1 MENERKIKIL
11 ELFGGIG
18 APRKALENLGYK
30 IKSIDYVEILPFAV
44 QAYNSVF
51 NNDYGVQNIVG
62 WNLNPDI
69 LIHGSPCQDFSKN
82 GRNNINTGRSILY
95 EETLAIIDHK
105 LPERPKVIIWEN
117 VPNLLSEGKKVNH
130 RVHHNHYLTEMERMG
145 YENYYA
151 ILDASQYGIPQARQ
165 RLYTVSIR
173 KDVLNGREFRFPE
186 PVPLKKDIRYYLEK
200 NPDSKLCTL
209 SEAERNL
216 FFYNDDGQLCVREAT
231 KQGYKVIQDM
241 DVINVEFP
249 GSTTR
254 RGRVG
259 HGVCK
264 TLTTS
269 PRQAMSSIK
278 EEYAIPMLTLKVGD
292 HDCSENA
299 YIYSVRRK
307 YWNALFRNDEF
318 MKNMTDDQQQS
329 YLSQVDTLI
338 HYDFS
343 FCNIKEI
350 QIQMAQTMVKGIED
364 CIIKMFD
371 ECSNAHSWYP
381 ECSKNIHYYNGWC
394 TNKAWI
400 VNQKVIL
407 PISIF
412 YKDYSNTTKISTSS
426 YYNTFNVNLLHD
438 LEKVF
443 NYLGGTPQT
452 SWDSYDT
459 MRYVEKS
466 EQIKNVR
473 FRYFTV
479 NFFKK
484 GTAHITFTDENLDTL
499 KKFNIFGSQQK
510 GWLPP
515 SYGKKK
521 YQDMTQEEKSVIN
534 EFQGEDDYRYILE
547 HADQFIYDPKSSVPL
562 LTQLS

>member
-1 MENERKIKIL
+1 MKTNFTEQDLQFYPTPKSLLNRITDSLKWNKITSVLEPSAGKGDIADYVKEKLNTPYTRYDIQIDCIEKDPALRKMLEGKEYHVIHDDFLTYHGQYHYDLIILNPPFNEGDKHL
-11 ELFGGIG
+11 E
-18 APRKALENLGYK
+18 KALDIQKNGGNIILKQKQYSELQ
-30 IKSIDYVEILPFAV
+30 IDEEITDVAV
-44 QAYNSVF
+44 
-51 NNDYGVQNIVG
+51 NDLVKNIVKQYELEVDAG
-62 WNLNPDI
+62 I
-69 LIHGSPCQDFSKN
+69 ALIREYKG
-82 GRNNINTGRSILY
+82 I
-95 EETLAIIDHK
+95 
-105 LPERPKVIIWEN
+105 
-117 VPNLLSEGKKVNH
+117 KK
-130 RVHHNHYLTEMERMG
+130 Y
-145 YENYYA
+145 
-151 ILDASQYGIPQARQ
+151 I
-165 RLYTVSIR
+165 
-173 KDVLNGREFRFPE
+173 
-186 PVPLKKDIRYYLEK
+186 
-200 NPDSKLCTL
+200 
-209 SEAERNL
+209 
-216 FFYNDDGQLCVREAT
+216 
-231 KQGYKVIQDM
+231 
-241 DVINVEFP
+241 
-249 GSTTR
+249 
-254 RGRVG
+254 
-259 HGVCK
+259 
-264 TLTTS
+264 
-269 PRQAMSSIK
+269 MSSIK

>member
-1 MENERKIKIL
+1 MKTNFTEQDLQFYPTPKSLLDRITDSLKWNKITSVLEPSAGKGDIADYVKQKLNTPYTRYDIQIDCIEKDPALRKIL
-11 ELFGGIG
+11 EGKEYHVIHDDFLTYHGQYHYDLIILNPPFNEGDKHLEKALDIQKNGGNIICILN
-18 APRKALENLGYK
+18 AETIDNPCTNRRKALVQKLEEYHADISYYNDAFVAEDTDRKTNVRIAVVKVQIPETEFSSQIYEKLKQKQY
-30 IKSIDYVEILPFAV
+30 SELQIDEEITDVAV
-44 QAYNSVF
+44 
-51 NNDYGVQNIVG
+51 NDLVKNIVKQYELEVDTG
-62 WNLNPDI
+62 I
-69 LIHGSPCQDFSKN
+69 ALIREYKGM
-82 GRNNINTGRSILY
+82 
-95 EETLAIIDHK
+95 
-105 LPERPKVIIWEN
+105 
-117 VPNLLSEGKKVNH
+117 KK
-130 RVHHNHYLTEMERMG
+130 Y
-145 YENYYA
+145 
-151 ILDASQYGIPQARQ
+151 I
-165 RLYTVSIR
+165 
-173 KDVLNGREFRFPE
+173 
-186 PVPLKKDIRYYLEK
+186 
-200 NPDSKLCTL
+200 
-209 SEAERNL
+209 
-216 FFYNDDGQLCVREAT
+216 
-231 KQGYKVIQDM
+231 
-241 DVINVEFP
+241 
-249 GSTTR
+249 
-254 RGRVG
+254 
-259 HGVCK
+259 
-264 TLTTS
+264 
-269 PRQAMSSIK
+269 MSSIK
-278 EEYAIPMLTLKVGD
+278 EEYASPMLTLKVGG

-307 YWNALFRNDEF
+307 YWNALFRNEEF

-350 QIQMAQTMVKGIED
+350 QIQMAQTMVKGIEE

-412 YKDYSNTTKISTSS
+412 YKDYSNTTKISTSA
-426 YYNTFNVNLLHD
+426 YYHTCNVNLLHD
-438 LEKVF
+438 LEKAF

-452 SWDSYDT
+452 SWDSYDI

-484 GTAHITFTDENLDTL
+484 GTAHITFTDENLNTL

-521 YQDMTQEEKSVIN
+521 YQDMTPEEKSVIN
-534 EFQGEDDYRYILE
+534 EFQGEDDYRYTLE

-562 LTQLS
+562 LTRLS

>member
-1 MENERKIKIL
+1 
-11 ELFGGIG
+11 
-18 APRKALENLGYK
+18 
-30 IKSIDYVEILPFAV
+30 
-44 QAYNSVF
+44 
-51 NNDYGVQNIVG
+51 
-62 WNLNPDI
+62 
-69 LIHGSPCQDFSKN
+69 
-82 GRNNINTGRSILY
+82 
-95 EETLAIIDHK
+95 
-105 LPERPKVIIWEN
+105 
-117 VPNLLSEGKKVNH
+117 
-130 RVHHNHYLTEMERMG
+130 
-145 YENYYA
+145 
-151 ILDASQYGIPQARQ
+151 
-165 RLYTVSIR
+165 
-173 KDVLNGREFRFPE
+173 
-186 PVPLKKDIRYYLEK
+186 
-200 NPDSKLCTL
+200 
-209 SEAERNL
+209 
-216 FFYNDDGQLCVREAT
+216 
-231 KQGYKVIQDM
+231 
-241 DVINVEFP
+241 
-249 GSTTR
+249 
-254 RGRVG
+254 
-259 HGVCK
+259 
-264 TLTTS
+264 
-269 PRQAMSSIK
+269 
-278 EEYAIPMLTLKVGD
+278 
-292 HDCSENA
+292 
-299 YIYSVRRK
+299 
-307 YWNALFRNDEF
+307 

-350 QIQMAQTMVKGIED
+350 QTQMAQTMVKGIED

-426 YYNTFNVNLLHD
+426 YYNTCNVNLLHD

-452 SWDSYDT
+452 SWDSYDI

-521 YQDMTQEEKSVIN
+521 YQDMTPEEKSVIN
-534 EFQGEDDYRYILE
+534 EFQGEDDYRYTLE

-562 LTQLS
+562 LTQIS

>member
-1 MENERKIKIL
+1 MKTNFTEQDLQFYPTPKSLLNRITDSLKWNKITSVLEPSAGKGDIADYVKEKLNTPYTRYDIQKNGGNIICIL
-11 ELFGGIG
+11 NAETIDN
-18 APRKALENLGYK
+18 PCTNRRKALIQKLEKYQADISYYDDAFDTEDVDRKTNVRIAVVKVQIPETEFSSQIYEKLKQKQY
-30 IKSIDYVEILPFAV
+30 SELQIDEEITDVAV
-44 QAYNSVF
+44 
-51 NNDYGVQNIVG
+51 NDLVKNIVKQYELEVDAG
-62 WNLNPDI
+62 I
-69 LIHGSPCQDFSKN
+69 ALIREYKG
-82 GRNNINTGRSILY
+82 I
-95 EETLAIIDHK
+95 
-105 LPERPKVIIWEN
+105 
-117 VPNLLSEGKKVNH
+117 KK
-130 RVHHNHYLTEMERMG
+130 Y
-145 YENYYA
+145 
-151 ILDASQYGIPQARQ
+151 I
-165 RLYTVSIR
+165 
-173 KDVLNGREFRFPE
+173 
-186 PVPLKKDIRYYLEK
+186 
-200 NPDSKLCTL
+200 
-209 SEAERNL
+209 
-216 FFYNDDGQLCVREAT
+216 
-231 KQGYKVIQDM
+231 
-241 DVINVEFP
+241 
-249 GSTTR
+249 
-254 RGRVG
+254 
-259 HGVCK
+259 
-264 TLTTS
+264 
-269 PRQAMSSIK
+269 MSSIK

>member
-1 MENERKIKIL
+1 MKTNFTEQDLQFYPTPKSLLDKITDSLKWNKITSVLEPSAGKGDIADYVKEKLNTPYTRYDIQIDCIEKDPALRKMLEGKEYHVIHDDFLTYHGQYHYDLIILNPPFNEGDKHLEKALDIQKNGGNIICIL
-11 ELFGGIG
+11 NAETIDN
-18 APRKALENLGYK
+18 PCTNRRKALIQKLEKYQADISYYDDAFVAEDTDRKTNIRIAVVKVQIPEIEFSSQIYEKLKQKQY
-30 IKSIDYVEILPFAV
+30 SELQIDEEITDVAV
-44 QAYNSVF
+44 SDLVK
-51 NNDYGVQNIVG
+51 NIVKQYELEVDAG
-62 WNLNPDI
+62 I
-69 LIHGSPCQDFSKN
+69 ALIREYKGM
-82 GRNNINTGRSILY
+82 
-95 EETLAIIDHK
+95 
-105 LPERPKVIIWEN
+105 
-117 VPNLLSEGKKVNH
+117 KK
-130 RVHHNHYLTEMERMG
+130 Y
-145 YENYYA
+145 
-151 ILDASQYGIPQARQ
+151 I
-165 RLYTVSIR
+165 
-173 KDVLNGREFRFPE
+173 
-186 PVPLKKDIRYYLEK
+186 
-200 NPDSKLCTL
+200 
-209 SEAERNL
+209 
-216 FFYNDDGQLCVREAT
+216 
-231 KQGYKVIQDM
+231 
-241 DVINVEFP
+241 
-249 GSTTR
+249 
-254 RGRVG
+254 
-259 HGVCK
+259 
-264 TLTTS
+264 
-269 PRQAMSSIK
+269 MSSIK
-278 EEYAIPMLTLKVGD
+278 EEYTSPMLTLKVGD

-307 YWNALFRNDEF
+307 YWNALFRNEEF

-350 QIQMAQTMVKGIED
+350 QIQMAQTMVKGIEE

-412 YKDYSNTTKISTSS
+412 YKDYSNTTKISTSA
-426 YYNTFNVNLLHD
+426 YYHTCNVNLLHD
-438 LEKVF
+438 LEKAF

-452 SWDSYDT
+452 SWDSYDI

-499 KKFNIFGSQQK
+499 KRFNIFGSQQK

-521 YQDMTQEEKSVIN
+521 YQDMTPEEKSVIN
-534 EFQGEDDYRYILE
+534 EFQGEDDYRYTLE

-562 LTQLS
+562 LTRLS